1 MNRGKEICKE
11 LKGIRKAIAEE
22 NGIGMEFP
30 ECHHEGPCRG
40 TCPRCEAELR
50 QLEHE
55 LERRLSMG
63 KVATVA
69 GMALALTSPVVAGN
83 SPMEAKS
90 LPLPEYGTA
99 LPSEPDNTLLI
110 PGLAPESEAKVLR
123 LIVRDA
129 QTNEEV
135 PLASIR
141 VYKGSQLVADSRT
154 DSDGE
159 VGLRDEALD
168 FDSIQV
174 WGVTYEKVTLTRDQ
188 ILSLK
193 PGEVKDG
200 LKCLGENKVEVLIK
214 SSLPKGTIGLVV
226 VTDVD
231 PTPASQYEPPRIE
244 KQSSEGEAAT
254 NPTKVLP
261 LRVVDYK
268 KKDPIAMAHVYVYK
282 DSTLL
287 ADDYTGG
294 DGTIVFRNLDDDE
307 VSVVVRKPGYVVG
320 DTVRLT
326 PTAES
331 ACRPAEYKTVMMTEA
346 EVRMRVGGVEP
357 VPIKEA
363 EIPDPTGI
371 RLLKVQY

>member
-1 MNRGKEICKE
+1 MNRGKEICRE

-69 GMALALTSPVVAGN
+69 GMALALTSPMVAGN

-99 LPSEPDNTLLI
+99 LPAEPDNTLLI

-141 VYKGSQLVADSRT
+141 VYKGSRLVADSRT

-159 VGLRDEALD
+159 VRLRDEALD

-174 WGVTYEKVTLTRDQ
+174 WGVPYEKVTLSRDQ
-188 ILSLK
+188 LLSLK

-214 SSLPKGTIGLVV
+214 SPLHRGTIGLVA
-226 VTDVD
+226 VTYVD
-231 PTPASQYEPPRIE
+231 SIPDSQYEPPRIE

-331 ACRPAEYKTVMMTEA
+331 ACRPAEYETVMMTEA
-346 EVRMRVGGVEP
+346 EVRMRMGGVEP